1 LSSFE
6 FYRRWCIP
14 NFLPKNFQ
22 ILDCYYAGAKTDEDR
37 HILTMMAKDFED
49 YMFNS
54 GAFSK
59 RFHESFGKDVPNDYP
74 RHVMEAHGLA
84 HVHIFDAEAMTDEAI
99 EEWDKNNFPR
109 RFIGRRGTSDLCMV
123 YTLGSEGTVLLL
135 AFFAPPAH
143 EKHDDCDYINT
154 LIRAANDFFQ
164 EQDNGEYVLPRSRI
178 LDILAA

>member
-1 LSSFE
+1 MSSLE

-14 NFLPKNFQ
+14 NFLPKSFR
-22 ILDCYYAGAKTDEDR
+22 ILDCYYSGAKTDQDR
-37 HILTMMAKDFED
+37 RILDMLARDFED

-54 GAFSK
+54 GPFYE
-59 RFHESFGKDVPNDYP
+59 RFHESFGKDVPTDYP
-74 RHVMEAHGLA
+74 QHVMEAHGLA
-84 HVHIFDAEAMTDEAI
+84 HVHIFDSEAMTDEEI
-99 EEWDKNNFPR
+99 TNWDKNNFPR

-143 EKHDDCDYINT
+143 EKHADTDYTDI

-164 EQDNGEYVLPRSRI
+164 DQDNGEYVLPRSRI
-178 LDILAA
+178 LEILAA